1 MKFLYV
7 VCMAC
12 GLSQALAQV
21 GEKVVLH
28 DLGGLQIDKTEVTIG
43 QFKSYVQATGIKTR
57 AEQEGGGFEFVAG
70 WQRRSGWTWQKPD
83 GV

>member
-7 VCMAC
+7 LWMAC

-43 QFKSYVQATGIKTR
+43 QFKAYAQATSIKTR
-57 AEQEGGGFEFVAG
+57 AEQEGGGFEFVGGVAKAAG
-70 WQRRSGWTWQKPD
+70 LDVAKTGW
-83 GV
+83 G